1 MISRR
6 RYLSYNPVL
15 SGNTFSLPKNLITL
29 TLNRIKN
36 PVFHFERMAR
46 NSDNREI

>member
-1 MISRR
+1 MINRR
-6 RYLSYNPVL
+6 RYLLYNPSL
-15 SGNTFSLPKNLITL
+15 SGNTFSLPKNLIPF

-46 NSDNREI
+46 NRGNRES